1 MILEAEKWAK
11 KKGFKYVCLFCSKKV
26 EDFYK
31 KCGYSE
37 VKSGKYRGFFKF
49 YFKII

>member
-11 KKGFKYVCLFCSKKV
+11 KKSFGCVYLYSLLKT
-26 EDFYK
+26 EGFYK

-37 VKSGKYRGFFKF
+37 VQSGEYEMWFK
-49 YFKII
+49 KEI